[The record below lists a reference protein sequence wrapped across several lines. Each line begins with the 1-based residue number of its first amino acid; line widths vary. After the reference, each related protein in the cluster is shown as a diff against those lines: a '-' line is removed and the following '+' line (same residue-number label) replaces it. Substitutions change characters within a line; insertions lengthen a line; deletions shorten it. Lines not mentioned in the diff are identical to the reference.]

1 MVEVL
6 VSSLL
11 YESAFMV
18 WGGGFGWMRGKNA
31 PFYVAYAGRGDLLV
45 GAAIVLVGGSLRA
58 GFPDCACTYGAVVR
72 SVLRRHDMK
81 THALNDIRGF
91 ACGVALSSL

>member
-1 MVEVL
+1 VDAVKKR
-6 VSSLL
+6 SL
-11 YESAFMV
+11 YV
-18 WGGGFGWMRGKNA
+18 PYGGRA
-31 PFYVAYAGRGDLLV
+31 DLLV
-45 GAAIVLVGGSLRA
+45 GAANVLVGGSLRA
-58 GFPDCACTYGAVVR
+58 GFLDCACTYGAVVR